1 MKVVICGAGL
11 VGTSI
16 AQHLA
21 GENNDVTVVDQDA
34 SLVRKISETLDVRSI
49 QGHASQPDILEQAG
63 ANEADVLIAVTF
75 SDEINMVACQVGHSL
90 FEVPTKIA
98 RIRQPG
104 YLKPIWGDLFTREN
118 MPIDVIISREGEVA
132 RGVGRRHHV
141 TGAVDVVRMVNG

>member
-49 QGHASQPDILEQAG
+49 QGTR
-63 ANEADVLIAVTF
+63 IA
-75 SDEINMVACQVGHSL
+75 
-90 FEVPTKIA
+90 A
-98 RIRQPG
+98 RYFRTS
-104 YLKPIWGDLFTREN
+104 WC
-118 MPIDVIISREGEVA
+118 
-132 RGVGRRHHV
+132 
-141 TGAVDVVRMVNG
+141 